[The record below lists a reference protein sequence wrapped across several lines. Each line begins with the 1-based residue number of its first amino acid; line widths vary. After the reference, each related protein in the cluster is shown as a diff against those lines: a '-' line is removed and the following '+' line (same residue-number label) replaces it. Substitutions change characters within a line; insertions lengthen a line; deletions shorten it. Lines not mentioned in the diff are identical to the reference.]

1 LNPAE
6 VILTLVIGLV
16 SGVIS
21 GALGVGGGVVMVPA
35 MVLLLGVQQ
44 AVAQGTSLSVMAI
57 FTGAA
62 LATGGGAGRADT
74 RRYGMLFLI
83 AAALTVPVTIGGALA
98 RWRYSSS
105 SLRTGV
111 RRRG

>member
-6 VILTLVIGLV
+6 VVLTLVIGLV
-16 SGVIS
+16 S

-35 MVLLLGVQQ
+35 MALLLGVQQ
-44 AVAQGTSLSVMAI
+44 AVAQGTSLFVMAI

-62 LATGGGAGRADT
+62 LATGGGAGLADT

-83 AAALTVPVTIGGALA
+83 AAALTVPVTIGEALA